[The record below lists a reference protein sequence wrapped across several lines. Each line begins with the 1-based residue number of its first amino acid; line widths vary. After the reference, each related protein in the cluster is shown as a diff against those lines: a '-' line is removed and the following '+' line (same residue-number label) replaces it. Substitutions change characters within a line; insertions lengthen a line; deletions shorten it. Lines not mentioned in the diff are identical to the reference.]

1 MDDFAERWGFI
12 KTPWTSVDT
21 IKEVQ
26 TFTNDCA
33 ARGEWRGE
41 PVEGFVVRT
50 RVTEVPTSRRGR
62 SGGEEA
68 DPAQS
73 PYEANSSFFFKVK
86 FDEPYM
92 MYRDWREVT
101 KMLLSSK
108 AYLNPSALPKS
119 KMKRAETKLY
129 VKWVINEIKRD
140 PKAFESYTRGKG
152 IIKTR
157 EAHLKWLKSDKGEK
171 DLEEELHQ
179 QQERPQAFSKTIIV
193 PISIPGCGGFY
204 FRSSLFG
211 RKLTR
216 FSGKTAVSVALARI
230 FGFGHTQSD
239 DVKAK
244 NAAPVFIKNV
254 AKLLEKH
261 DVVIADKFV
270 FLFCLII
277 FFRLI
282 YIYIRG

>member
-140 PKAFESYTRGKG
+140 PKAFENYTRGKG

-171 DLEEELHQ
+171 DLEEELHK
-179 QQERPQAFSKTIIV
+179 QQESPQAFSKTIIV
-193 PISIPGCGGFY
+193 PIAIPGCGGFI
-204 FRSSLFG
+204 S
-211 RKLTR
+211 
-216 FSGKTAVSVALARI
+216 
-230 FGFGHTQSD
+230 
-239 DVKAK
+239 
-244 NAAPVFIKNV
+244 
-254 AKLLEKH
+254 
-261 DVVIADKFV
+261 
-270 FLFCLII
+270 
-277 FFRLI
+277 FFPFWS
-282 YIYIRG
+282 